1 MDTQPI
7 DVAAAL
13 QQMQTLAD
21 DAGKKFVTGNID
33 LVKALGEEE
42 GATFLS
48 ALFHTTVIDKL
59 QLLTPLAEDATAEQI
74 AQQQALIAARD
85 QQLMLVDAAEDKVA
99 SDMDALK
106 SSAAKAAQG
115 LLGSVLGTLGKALLA
130 L

>member
-1 MDTQPI
+1 MAEQV

-13 QQMQTLAD
+13 TQMQTLAD
-21 DAGKKFVTGNID
+21 DAGKKFVAGNLD

-42 GATFLS
+42 GKTFLD
-48 ALFHTTVIDKL
+48 ALFHSTVIDKL
-59 QLLTPLAEDATAEQI
+59 QVLTPIDETATADQI
-74 AQQQALIAARD
+74 AQQEALIAARD

-106 SSAAKAAQG
+106 KSAEGAVQG
-115 LLGSVLGTLGKALLA
+115 LFGSVLGVLGKALLA